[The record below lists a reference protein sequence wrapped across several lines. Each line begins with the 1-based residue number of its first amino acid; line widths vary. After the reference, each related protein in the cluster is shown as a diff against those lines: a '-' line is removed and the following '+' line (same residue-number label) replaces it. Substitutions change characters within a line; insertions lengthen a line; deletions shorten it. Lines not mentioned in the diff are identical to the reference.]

1 MCEVLAQSLGAQVF
15 RQSAEREKSKYLKAA
30 LGICGEPLVGQALTL
45 LLRGSG
51 YNVRFLLA
59 QSFGEPQA
67 LKDVR
72 LLVLAPTPELSTERR
87 NALVSSLEET
97 SEARNMPVL
106 ELVTSVE
113 ARREEAGN
121 ESWHGSWH
129 LVPWPC
135 RTRDLELWIQAAWL
149 RHYETMGARNGNAT
163 TAPLSI

>member
-1 MCEVLAQSLGAQVF
+1 VCEVLAQSLGAQVF

-45 LLRGSG
+45 LLRVSG

-121 ESWHGSWH
+121 ESWHESWH
-129 LVPWPC
+129 DSFPGLVGPEIWSCGSKQPGC
-135 RTRDLELWIQAAWL
+135 
-149 RHYETMGARNGNAT
+149 AT
-163 TAPLSI
+163 TRLWAQGMETQPPRR